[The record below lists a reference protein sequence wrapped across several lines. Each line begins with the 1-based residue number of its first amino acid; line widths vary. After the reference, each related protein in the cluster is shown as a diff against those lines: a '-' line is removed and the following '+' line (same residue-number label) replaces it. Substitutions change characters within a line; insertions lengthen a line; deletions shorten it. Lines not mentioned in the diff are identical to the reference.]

1 MKNVII
7 NTTDQNLTPAI
18 EEGMGFFII
27 SRSKLQVCE
36 TPIELANA
44 LQELADYEPIILTKG
59 SLGTLHAE
67 MARCDIINSIRA
79 LSSQEIYDDL
89 PAQNKLVKVMP
100 LMSPATPDWSRGI
113 PDMITIDI
121 TEQNGESMFESNDSE
136 NNDR

>member
-44 LQELADYEPIILTKG
+44 LQELADYEPVILTKG

-89 PAQNKLVKVMP
+89 PAQNKLVKVMS
-100 LMSPATPDWSRGI
+100 LMPPATPDWSRGI

-121 TEQNGESMFESNDSE
+121 TEQTGESMFESNDSE

>member
-100 LMSPATPDWSRGI
+100 LMPPATPDWSRGR

-121 TEQNGESMFESNDSE
+121 TEQTGESMFESNDSE

>member
-100 LMSPATPDWSRGI
+100 LMPPATPDWSRGI

-121 TEQNGESMFESNDSE
+121 TEQTGESMFESNDSE

>member
-89 PAQNKLVKVMP
+89 PAQNKLVKVMS
-100 LMSPATPDWSRGI
+100 LMPPATPDWSRGI

-121 TEQNGESMFESNDSE
+121 TEQTGESMFESNDSE

>member
-100 LMSPATPDWSRGI
+100 LMPPATPDWSRGI

-121 TEQNGESMFESNDSE
+121 TEQTAESMFESTDSD
-136 NNDR
+136 NTDR

>member
-100 LMSPATPDWSRGI
+100 LMPPATPDWSRGI